1 MKRLLL
7 GGVLAFVPS
16 LFMPSLFVPGLLAG
30 TVHAEDSIK
39 IGIAMAYSGQFAD
52 PTIQSDNG
60 AKLYLKQHG
69 DKLAGKSVEIIR
81 KDVGG
86 INPTSWP
93 AFSSRPTRSPAPTF
107 PPRRKSSW

>member
-39 IGIAMAYSGQFAD
+39 IGIAMAYSG
-52 PTIQSDNG
+52 
-60 AKLYLKQHG
+60 
-69 DKLAGKSVEIIR
+69 
-81 KDVGG
+81 
-86 INPTSWP
+86 
-93 AFSSRPTRSPAPTF
+93 
-107 PPRRKSSW
+107 